1 MSETLSANELI
12 SRMGDARFGLLDL
25 LPEGDLAEK
34 LIGLAL
40 TGPPPAPA
48 AMAKELACLT
58 LALNATETRDVR
70 VVVFGGGTG
79 LSNLIGGDSR
89 NPLWPTDPF
98 QGLKEVFPE
107 TRAVVCVTDDGGS
120 TGELLKDLPL
130 IALGDIRHVLLSSVR
145 KGRLRSQY
153 GLDDREA
160 LRVCRELHCLFN
172 HRFVTRPGSPN
183 DLLAGAGLD
192 LTALPEA
199 MWQGLSTLLAA
210 LFANPRLNPQL
221 DRPHCL
227 GNLLLAAAILGQ
239 KEEVAGISLLAD
251 LIGANGE
258 AVCPCTTTPARLKM
272 LYGNG
277 VLVSGEFKSGQA
289 RRGSPVDRVFV
300 EFAAKPQAHPQVM
313 AAIDEADIILFAPGS
328 LFTSIVPILQV
339 PGIAGAIRDNRR
351 ALKMLVANLWVQTG
365 ETDMAH
371 GDAHGHQRQRF
382 HVSDLLAAYHR
393 NIPGGVEGLFAQI
406 LVLGLRDIPGSILQS
421 YALENKV
428 PIYLDRDKVRAM
440 GFSPIEAR
448 LYAQADIEQRRVI
461 QHDAASLAAA
471 VRVMWA
477 IRNSPG
483 EAGGHQLSGSG
494 AGAEVLLDPLGQT
507 ANQRFAAIR
516 ERLRTLAIAEELLPA
531 LAEIFWRHGD
541 IPLGHLDG
549 VAGVVLLDR
558 EEWGRAQEWDTI
570 LSFYDPVDRLIK
582 IRKDIFPDPDQFE
595 VGLLVALGQSLLGN
609 YAEEKRRLPVERDGL
624 SLGYEFRLV
633 LRPEAELRCFFS
645 PAELGRFLGL
655 VRMRQA
661 AGDPRLYTRL
671 VNGDEG
677 FTPPGLLFGLTYAW
691 YLDNR
696 HVCHIEYKMSINRM
710 TSCGLIPEQKRVA
723 GRRQAMID
731 FFRTV
736 VFRYNAGQL
745 QPAGAVFGKVV
756 QVQEA
761 AEKRGVRDH

>member
-1 MSETLSANELI
+1 MTETLSANELI
-12 SRMGDARFGLLDL
+12 ARMGDARFGLLDL

-40 TGPPPAPA
+40 TGVPPAPSG
-48 AMAKELACLT
+48 MATELAYLNM
-58 LALNATETRDVR
+58 ALNATETRDVR

-79 LSNLIGGDSR
+79 LSNLIGGDSC
-89 NPLWPTDPF
+89 NPLWPADPF
-98 QGLKEVFPE
+98 QGLKEVFPQ
-107 TRAVVCVTDDGGS
+107 TRAVVCITDDGGS
-120 TGELLKDLPL
+120 TGELLKELPL
-130 IALGDIRHVLLSSVR
+130 IALGDIRHVLLSSIR
-145 KGRLRSQY
+145 QEKLQEQY
-153 GLDDREA
+153 TLIGREA
-160 LRVCRELHCLFN
+160 LRATAVLHRLFN
-172 HRFVTRPGSPN
+172 HRFETPPSSPHA
-183 DLLAGAGLD
+183 LLADADVNLA
-192 LTALPEA
+192 ALPEA
-199 MWQGLSTLLAA
+199 MGQGLASLVEA
-210 LFANPRLNPQL
+210 LFTEPRLRPQL
-221 DRPHCL
+221 AHPHCL
-227 GNLLLAAAILGQ
+227 GNLLLAAAILGE
-239 KEEVAGISLLAD
+239 KEEMAGISLLAE

-258 AVCPCTTTPARLKM
+258 AVCPCTTTPARLKI

-277 VLVSGEFKSGQA
+277 VLVSGEFKSGTA
-289 RRGSPVDRVFV
+289 RRGYPVDRVFV
-300 EFAAKPQAHPQVM
+300 EFATQPQAPPQVL
-313 AAIDEADIILFAPGS
+313 AAIAEADIILFAPGS

-339 PGIAGAIRDNRR
+339 PGIAQAIRDNRG
-351 ALKMLVANLWVQTG
+351 ALKMLVANLWAQAG

-371 GDAHGHQRQRF
+371 GNGNGDHPQRF
-382 HVSDLLAAYHR
+382 HVSDLLTAYHR
-393 NIPGGVEGLFAQI
+393 NIPGGVQDLFAQI

-461 QHDAASLAAA
+461 QHDPASLAAA

-477 IRNSPG
+477 IRDSLG
-483 EAGGHQLSGSG
+483 EAGGYQLSGPG
-494 AGAEVLLDPLGQT
+494 GGAESLLDPLGQT

-516 ERLRTLAIAEELLPA
+516 ERLRTMAIAEELHPP

-541 IPLGHLDG
+541 IPLAHLDG

-558 EEWGRAQEWDTI
+558 EEWSRTQEWDTI
-570 LSFYDPVDRLIK
+570 LSFYDPMDRLIK
-582 IRKDIFPDPDQFE
+582 IRKDIFPEPDKFE
-595 VGLLVALGQSLLGN
+595 VGLLIALGQSLLGN
-609 YAEEKRRLPVERDGL
+609 YTEEKRRLPVERDGL

-633 LRPEAELRCFFS
+633 LRPESELRSFFS
-645 PAELGRFLGL
+645 PAELASFLVL

-661 AGDPRLYTRL
+661 ASDPRLYTRL

-696 HVCHIEYKMSINRM
+696 HVCHVEYKMSINRM
-710 TSCGLIPEQKRVA
+710 MSCGLIPEQQRVA

-736 VFRYNAGQL
+736 VFRYTAPQL
-745 QPAGAVFGKVV
+745 QPSTAQGLG
-756 QVQEA
+756 
-761 AEKRGVRDH
+761 

>member
-1 MSETLSANELI
+1 MTETLSANDLI
-12 SRMGDARFGLLDL
+12 GRMGDARFGLLDL

-40 TGPPPAPA
+40 SGPPPAPA
-48 AMAKELACLT
+48 GMATELACLT
-58 LALNATETRDVR
+58 MALNTTETRDVR

-89 NPLWPTDPF
+89 NPLWPADPF
-98 QGLKEVFPE
+98 QGLKEVFPN
-107 TRAVVCVTDDGGS
+107 TQAVVCVTDDGGS
-120 TGELLKDLPL
+120 TGELLKELPL
-130 IALGDIRHVLLSSVR
+130 IALGDIRHVLLSS
-145 KGRLRSQY
+145 LRQEKLHEQY
-153 GLDDREA
+153 GLMGREA
-160 LRVCRELHCLFN
+160 LRVIAALHQLFN
-172 HRFVTRPGSPN
+172 HRFEAPPSSPHA
-183 DLLAGAGLD
+183 LLADAEVNLAGL
-192 LTALPEA
+192 PEG
-199 MWQGLSTLLAA
+199 MGQGLASLIEAI
-210 LFANPRLNPQL
+210 FREPQL
-221 DRPHCL
+221 RTQLSRPHCL
-227 GNLLLAAAILGQ
+227 GNLLLVAAILGE
-239 KEEVAGISLLAD
+239 KEELAGISRLAE
-251 LIGANGE
+251 LIGANPE
-258 AVCPCTTTPARLKM
+258 AVLPCTTTPARLKV

-277 VLVSGEFKSGQA
+277 VLVSGEYKSGQA
-289 RRGSPVDRVFV
+289 RRGYPVDRVFV
-300 EFAAKPQAHPQVM
+300 EFAAKPQAPPQVL
-313 AAIDEADIILFAPGS
+313 AAIGAADIILFAPGS

-339 PGIAGAIRDNRR
+339 PGIAQAIRDNRQ
-351 ALKMLVANLWVQTG
+351 ALKMLVANLWAQAG

-371 GDAHGHQRQRF
+371 GNGHTDHPQRF

-440 GFSPIEAR
+440 GFAPIEAR
-448 LYAQADIEQRRVI
+448 LYAQADIEQRGVI
-461 QHDAASLAAA
+461 QHDPASLAVA

-477 IRNSPG
+477 IRESLG
-483 EAGGHQLSGSG
+483 EAVGCQLAGTGGGT
-494 AGAEVLLDPLGQT
+494 EVLLDPLGQT
-507 ANQRFAAIR
+507 ASQRFGAIR
-516 ERLRTLAIAEELLPA
+516 ERLRTLAIGEELHPA

-570 LSFYDPVDRLIK
+570 FSFYDPADRLIK
-582 IRKDIFPDPDQFE
+582 IRKDIFSKQEQFE
-595 VGLLVALGQSLLGN
+595 VGFLIALGQSLLGN
-609 YAEEKRRLPVERDGL
+609 YAEEKRRLPVERDGE

-633 LRPEAELRCFFS
+633 LRPEEELRCFFN
-645 PAELGRFLGL
+645 PTELARFLGL

-661 AGDPRLYTRL
+661 VNNPRLYTRL
-671 VNGDEG
+671 VNGEEG

-696 HVCHIEYKMSINRM
+696 HVCHVEYKMSINRM
-710 TSCGLIPEQKRVA
+710 MSCGLIPEQQRVA

-736 VFRYNAGQL
+736 VFRYTAAQL
-745 QPAGAVFGKVV
+745 QPSTDQGLG
-756 QVQEA
+756 
-761 AEKRGVRDH
+761 

>member
-1 MSETLSANELI
+1 MNPSFALSANELI
-12 SRMGDARFGLLDL
+12 ARISDARFGLLDL

-34 LIGLAL
+34 LIALAL
-40 TGPPPAPA
+40 TGVPPAPA
-48 AMAKELACLT
+48 TMAGELANLT
-58 LALNATETRDVR
+58 MALNATETKDVR

-79 LSNLIGGDSR
+79 LSNIIGGDSR
-89 NPLWPTDPF
+89 NPLWPNDPF
-98 QGLKEVFPE
+98 QGLKEVFPQ

-120 TGELLKDLPL
+120 TGELLKELPL
-130 IALGDIRHVLLSSVR
+130 IALGDIRHVLLSSIR
-145 KGRLRSQY
+145 QQQLQEKY
-153 GLDDREA
+153 GLYVRDA
-160 LRVCRELHCLFN
+160 LRVSAVLHRLFN
-172 HRFVTRPGSPN
+172 HRFKAPPSSPHA
-183 DLLAGAGLD
+183 LLSDADVNLA
-192 LTALPEA
+192 ALPEG
-199 MWQGLSTLLAA
+199 MGQGLACLIES
-210 LFANPRLNPQL
+210 LFTEPRLRPQL
-221 DRPHCL
+221 VHPHCL
-227 GNLLLAAAILGQ
+227 GNLLLAAAILSR
-239 KEEVAGISLLAD
+239 KDEMAGISLLAE

-258 AVCPCTTTPARLKM
+258 AVYPCTTTPARLKV

-289 RRGSPVDRVFV
+289 RRGYAVDRVFV
-300 EFAAKPQAHPQVM
+300 EFTAVPQVVPQVL
-313 AAIDEADIILFAPGS
+313 AAIGEADIILFAPGS

-339 PGIAGAIRDNRR
+339 PGIARAIRDNRS
-351 ALKMLVANLWVQTG
+351 ALKMLVANLWAQAG

-371 GDAHGHQRQRF
+371 GRQRQRF
-382 HVSDLLAAYHR
+382 HVSDMLAAYHR
-393 NIPGGVEGLFAQI
+393 NIPGGVDGLFEQI

-477 IRNSPG
+477 IRNFLDAPR
-483 EAGGHQLSGSG
+483 HKQLSGPG
-494 AGAEVLLDPLGQT
+494 AGAEVLIDPTGET
-507 ANQRFAAIR
+507 ASQRFVVIR
-516 ERLRTLAIAEELLPA
+516 ERLRTLAIEEELHPL

-541 IPLGHLDG
+541 IPLAHLDE
-549 VAGVVLLDR
+549 VAGVVLLDW
-558 EEWGRAQEWDTI
+558 EEWSRAQEWDTI

-582 IRKDIFPDPDQFE
+582 IRKDIFPDPEQFE
-595 VGLLVALGQSLLGN
+595 VGFLIALGQSLLGN
-609 YAEEKRRLPVERDGL
+609 YAEEKRRLPVERDGE
-624 SLGYEFRLV
+624 SLGYEFRLI
-633 LRPEAELRCFFS
+633 LRPEDERHCFFS
-645 PAELGRFLGL
+645 PAELDWFLGL

-661 AGDPRLYTRL
+661 VGDSRIYTRL

-696 HVCHIEYKMSINRM
+696 HVRHIEYKMSIDRM

-723 GRRQAMID
+723 GRRQATID

-736 VFRYNAGQL
+736 VFRYNAEQL
-745 QPAGAVFGKVV
+745 QPSVAQGLS
-756 QVQEA
+756 
-761 AEKRGVRDH
+761 

>member
-1 MSETLSANELI
+1 LTDPLSAKDLI

-40 TGPPPAPA
+40 SGPPPAPPG
-48 AMAKELACLT
+48 MATELAYLT
-58 LALNATETRDVR
+58 LALNATETKDVR

-79 LSNLIGGDSR
+79 LSNLIGGDSC
-89 NPLWPTDPF
+89 NPLWPDDPF
-98 QGLKEVFPE
+98 QGLKEIFPQ

-120 TGELLKDLPL
+120 SGELLKELPL
-130 IALGDIRHVLLSSVR
+130 IALGDIRHVLLSSIR
-145 KGRLRSQY
+145 QEKLQEQY
-153 GLDDREA
+153 GLVGREA
-160 LRVCRELHCLFN
+160 LRVSAALHRLFN
-172 HRFVTRPGSPN
+172 HRFEIPPHSPHA
-183 DLLAGAGLD
+183 LLGEADVSLA
-192 LTALPEA
+192 ALPEG
-199 MWQGLSTLLAA
+199 MGHGLASLIEAI
-210 LFANPRLNPQL
+210 FAEPRLRMQL
-221 DRPHCL
+221 SHPHCL
-227 GNLLLAAAILGQ
+227 GNLLLAAAILSEN
-239 KEEVAGISLLAD
+239 EEMAGISKLAE
-251 LIGANGE
+251 LIGANPE
-258 AVCPCTTTPARLKM
+258 AVCPCTTTPARLKV

-289 RRGSPVDRVFV
+289 RRGYPVDRVFV
-300 EFAAKPQAHPQVM
+300 EFAAPPQAPPQVL
-313 AAIDEADIILFAPGS
+313 AAIKQADIILFAPGS

-339 PGIAGAIRDNRR
+339 PGIAQAIRDNRG
-351 ALKMLVANLWVQTG
+351 ALKMLVANLWAQAG

-371 GDAHGHQRQRF
+371 GNGNGAHPQRF

-393 NIPGGVEGLFAQI
+393 NIPGGVEDLFAQI

-440 GFSPIEAR
+440 GFAPIEAR
-448 LYAQADIEQRRVI
+448 LYAQADIEQRGVI
-461 QHDAASLAAA
+461 QHDPASLAAA

-477 IRNSPG
+477 IRDSLGKGGSPQLCG
-483 EAGGHQLSGSG
+483 PGG
-494 AGAEVLLDPLGQT
+494 GAEVLLDPLGQT
-507 ANQRFAAIR
+507 AGQRLAAIR
-516 ERLRTLAIAEELLPA
+516 ARLHTLAIGDELQST

-541 IPLGHLDG
+541 IPLSHLDG

-558 EEWGRAQEWDTI
+558 EEWARTQEWDTI

-582 IRKDIFPDPDQFE
+582 IRKDIFPEPAQFE
-595 VGLLVALGQSLLGN
+595 VGFLVALGQSLLGN
-609 YAEEKRRLPVERDGL
+609 YAEEKRRLPVERDGE

-633 LRPEAELRCFFS
+633 LRPESEQCCFFS
-645 PAELGRFLGL
+645 QAELACFLGL

-661 AGDPRLYTRL
+661 TGNPRLYTRL

-710 TSCGLIPEQKRVA
+710 MSCGLIPEQKKVA
-723 GRRQAMID
+723 GRRQAMVD

-736 VFRYNAGQL
+736 VFRYNAAQL
-745 QPAGAVFGKVV
+745 QPSADQGLG
-756 QVQEA
+756 
-761 AEKRGVRDH
+761 

>member
-1 MSETLSANELI
+1 MPETLSANELI

-40 TGPPPAPA
+40 SGPPPAPA
-48 AMAKELACLT
+48 GMATELACLT
-58 LALNATETRDVR
+58 MALNGTETRDVR

-89 NPLWPTDPF
+89 NPLWPNDPF
-98 QGLKEVFPE
+98 QGLKEIFSH
-107 TRAVVCVTDDGGS
+107 TQAVVCITDDGGS
-120 TGELLKDLPL
+120 TGELLKELPL
-130 IALGDIRHVLLSSVR
+130 IALGDIRHVLLSS
-145 KGRLRSQY
+145 LRQEKLHEQY
-153 GLDDREA
+153 GLMGREA
-160 LRVCRELHCLFN
+160 LRVIAALHQLFN
-172 HRFVTRPGSPN
+172 HRFDTPPSSPHA
-183 DLLAGAGLD
+183 LLGDAEVNLA
-192 LTALPEA
+192 ALPEG
-199 MWQGLSTLLAA
+199 MGQGLASLIEAI
-210 LFANPRLNPQL
+210 FREPQL
-221 DRPHCL
+221 RRQLSRPHCL
-227 GNLLLAAAILGQ
+227 GNLLLAAAIVGE
-239 KEEVAGISLLAD
+239 KEEMAGISLLAK
-251 LIGANGE
+251 LIGANPE
-258 AVCPCTTTPARLKM
+258 AVLPCTTTPARLKV

-277 VLVSGEFKSGQA
+277 VLVSGEYKSGHA
-289 RRGSPVDRVFV
+289 RRGYPVDRVFV
-300 EFAAKPQAHPQVM
+300 EFAAKPQAPPQVL
-313 AAIDEADIILFAPGS
+313 AAIGAADIILFAPGS

-339 PGIAGAIRDNRR
+339 PGIAQAIRNNRK
-351 ALKMLVANLWVQTG
+351 ALKMLVANLWAQAG

-371 GDAHGHQRQRF
+371 GNGDHPQRF

-393 NIPGGVEGLFAQI
+393 NIPGGVRDLFAQI

-440 GFSPIEAR
+440 GFAPIEAR
-448 LYAQADIEQRRVI
+448 LYAQADIEQRGVI
-461 QHDAASLAAA
+461 QHDPASLAAA

-477 IRNSPG
+477 IRDSLG
-483 EAGGHQLSGSG
+483 EAQGCQLSGKG
-494 AGAEVLLDPLGQT
+494 GGAEMLLDPLGQT
-507 ANQRFAAIR
+507 ANHRFAAIR
-516 ERLRTLAIAEELLPA
+516 ERLRTLAIAEELHPA

-570 LSFYDPVDRLIK
+570 FSFYDPADRLIK
-582 IRKDIFPDPDQFE
+582 LRKDIFPEPEQFE
-595 VGLLVALGQSLLGN
+595 VGFLVALGQSLLGN
-609 YAEEKRRLPVERDGL
+609 YAEEKRRLPVERDGE

-633 LRPEAELRCFFS
+633 LRPEEELCCFFN
-645 PAELGRFLGL
+645 PTELARFLGL

-661 AGDPRLYTRL
+661 ANNPRLYTRL
-671 VNGDEG
+671 VNGEEG

-696 HVCHIEYKMSINRM
+696 HVCHVEYKMSINRM
-710 TSCGLIPEQKRVA
+710 MSCGLIPEQQRVA

-736 VFRYNAGQL
+736 VFRYTAAQL
-745 QPAGAVFGKVV
+745 QPSTDQGLG
-756 QVQEA
+756 
-761 AEKRGVRDH
+761 

>member
-1 MSETLSANELI
+1 MTETLSVNDLVARL
-12 SRMGDARFGLLDL
+12 GDARFGLLDL

-40 TGPPPAPA
+40 TGVPPAPA
-48 AMAKELACLT
+48 GMATELAYLNM
-58 LALNATETRDVR
+58 ALNGTETDEVR

-89 NPLWPTDPF
+89 NPLWPADPF
-98 QGLKEVFPE
+98 QGLKEVFPK

-120 TGELLKDLPL
+120 SGELLKDLPL
-130 IALGDIRHVLLSSVR
+130 IALGDIRHVLLSSIR
-145 KGRLRSQY
+145 KEKLQEQY
-153 GLDDREA
+153 SLAGREA
-160 LRVCRELHCLFN
+160 LRVTAVLHLLFN
-172 HRFVTRPGSPN
+172 HRFETPPSSPHA
-183 DLLAGAGLD
+183 LLAEAGVELD
-192 LTALPEA
+192 ELP
-199 MWQGLSTLLAA
+199 QGMSRGLASLLETL
-210 LFANPRLNPQL
+210 FTEPRLHPQL

-227 GNLLLAAAILGQ
+227 GNLLLAAAIMGE
-239 KEEVAGISLLAD
+239 KEEMAGISLLAD

-258 AVCPCTTTPARLKM
+258 AVSPCTTTPARLKV

-289 RRGSPVDRVFV
+289 RRGYPVDRVFV
-300 EFAAKPQAHPQVM
+300 EFAAKPQALPKAPPQVL
-313 AAIDEADIILFAPGS
+313 AAIGEADIILFAPGS

-339 PGIAGAIRDNRR
+339 PGIAQAIRDNRG
-351 ALKMLVANLWVQTG
+351 ALKMLVANLWAQAG

-371 GDAHGHQRQRF
+371 GDAHGDAQGDHHQRF

-393 NIPGGVEGLFAQI
+393 NIPGGVEELFAQI
-406 LVLGLRDIPGSILQS
+406 LVLGLRDIPGSILQR

-428 PIYLDRDKVRAM
+428 PIYLDRDKVKAM

-448 LYAQADIEQRRVI
+448 LYAQADIEQRLVI
-461 QHDAASLAAA
+461 QHDPASLAAA

-477 IRNSPG
+477 IRDSLG
-483 EAGGHQLSGSG
+483 GAGGYQLSGPG
-494 AGAEVLLDPLGQT
+494 ASPEVLLDPHGQT
-507 ANQRFAAIR
+507 ASQRFAAIR
-516 ERLRTLAIAEELLPA
+516 ERLRTLAIGEELQPV

-558 EEWGRAQEWDTI
+558 EEWSRAQEWDTI

-582 IRKDIFPDPDQFE
+582 IRKDVFSEPDQFE
-595 VGLLVALGQSLLGN
+595 VGLLIALGQSLLGN
-609 YAEEKRRLPVERDGL
+609 YAEEKCRLPVVRDGEP
-624 SLGYEFRLV
+624 LGYEFRMV
-633 LRPEAELRCFFS
+633 LRPETELRSFFS
-645 PAELGRFLGL
+645 PAELGHFLGL

-671 VNGDEG
+671 VNDDEG

-710 TSCGLIPEQKRVA
+710 TCCGLIPEQKRVA

-736 VFRYNAGQL
+736 VFRYDSKQL
-745 QPAGAVFGKVV
+745 QPS
-756 QVQEA
+756 A
-761 AEKRGVRDH
+761 AQDPG

>member
-1 MSETLSANELI
+1 MPETLSANELI

-40 TGPPPAPA
+40 SGPPPAPA
-48 AMAKELACLT
+48 GMATELACLT
-58 LALNATETRDVR
+58 MALNGTETRDVR

-89 NPLWPTDPF
+89 NPLWPNDPF
-98 QGLKEVFPE
+98 QGLKEIFSH
-107 TRAVVCVTDDGGS
+107 TQAVVCITDDGGS
-120 TGELLKDLPL
+120 TGELLKELPL
-130 IALGDIRHVLLSSVR
+130 IALGDIRHVLLSS
-145 KGRLRSQY
+145 LRQEKLHEQY
-153 GLDDREA
+153 GLMGREA
-160 LRVCRELHCLFN
+160 LRVIAALHQLFN
-172 HRFVTRPGSPN
+172 HRFDTPPSSPHA
-183 DLLAGAGLD
+183 LLGDAEVNLA
-192 LTALPEA
+192 ALPEG
-199 MWQGLSTLLAA
+199 MGQGLASLIEAI
-210 LFANPRLNPQL
+210 FREPQL
-221 DRPHCL
+221 RRQLSRPHCL
-227 GNLLLAAAILGQ
+227 GNLLLAAAIVGE
-239 KEEVAGISLLAD
+239 KEEMAGISLLAK
-251 LIGANGE
+251 LIGANPE
-258 AVCPCTTTPARLKM
+258 AVLPCTTTPARLKV

-277 VLVSGEFKSGQA
+277 VLVSGEYKSGHA
-289 RRGSPVDRVFV
+289 RRGYPVDRVFV
-300 EFAAKPQAHPQVM
+300 EFAAKPQAPPQVL
-313 AAIDEADIILFAPGS
+313 AAIGAADIILFAPGS

-339 PGIAGAIRDNRR
+339 PGIAQAIRDNQG
-351 ALKMLVANLWVQTG
+351 ALKMLVANLWAQAG

-371 GDAHGHQRQRF
+371 GNGDHPQRF

-393 NIPGGVEGLFAQI
+393 NIPGGVRDLFAQI

-440 GFSPIEAR
+440 GFAPIEAR
-448 LYAQADIEQRRVI
+448 LYAQADIEQRGVI
-461 QHDAASLAAA
+461 QHDPASLAAA

-477 IRNSPG
+477 IRDSLG
-483 EAGGHQLSGSG
+483 EAQGCQLSGKG
-494 AGAEVLLDPLGQT
+494 GGAEMLLDPLGQT
-507 ANQRFAAIR
+507 ANHRFAAIR
-516 ERLRTLAIAEELLPA
+516 ERLRTLAIAEELHPA

-570 LSFYDPVDRLIK
+570 FSFYDPADRLIK
-582 IRKDIFPDPDQFE
+582 LRKDIFPEPEQFE
-595 VGLLVALGQSLLGN
+595 VGFLVALGQSLLGN
-609 YAEEKRRLPVERDGL
+609 YAEEKRRLPVERDGE

-633 LRPEAELRCFFS
+633 LRPEEELCCFFN
-645 PAELGRFLGL
+645 PTELARFLGL

-661 AGDPRLYTRL
+661 ANNPRLYTRL
-671 VNGDEG
+671 VNGEEG

-696 HVCHIEYKMSINRM
+696 HVCHVEYKMSINRM
-710 TSCGLIPEQKRVA
+710 MSCGLIPEQQRVA

-736 VFRYNAGQL
+736 VFRYTAAQL
-745 QPAGAVFGKVV
+745 QPSTDQGLG
-756 QVQEA
+756 
-761 AEKRGVRDH
+761 